1 MSPERFIDLVR
12 AEQESLRRFLL
23 ALCGG
28 NAQEADDIAQDAL
41 IRAYVASGSFLGL
54 SKFSTWLFRIA
65 YNCYIDNH
73 RKARPEMVGTDA
85 PAALNA
91 RASEETDAAF
101 RYQQLYQ
108 ALNRLSEKEKAA
120 IVLHYFEDRS
130 IKEIASILQ
139 IPQGTVKYHLSTGR
153 NHLKSLLQ

>member
-1 MSPERFIDLVR
+1 MTRERFIDLVR

-28 NAQEADDIAQDAL
+28 DAAEADDIAQDAL
-41 IRAYVASGSFLGL
+41 VRAYVASGSFLGL

-65 YNCYIDNH
+65 YNCYIDHH
-73 RKARPEMVGTDA
+73 RRVRPETVSADSA
-85 PAALNA
+85 QAL
-91 RASEETDAAF
+91 SVPSGDETDASF
-101 RYQQLYQ
+101 RYQRLYQ
-108 ALNRLSEKEKAA
+108 ALESLPEKEKAA

-130 IKEIASILQ
+130 VKEISSILE
-139 IPQGTVKYHLSTGR
+139 IPAGTVKYHLSMGR

>member
-1 MSPERFIDLVR
+1 MSPERFIDHIR

-28 NAQEADDIAQDAL
+28 DSQEADDIAQDAL

-65 YNCYIDNH
+65 YNCYID
-73 RKARPEMVGTDA
+73 RQRRSRPESISTDA
-85 PAALNA
+85 VQVLNIPS
-91 RASEETDAAF
+91 SELTDDKF
-101 RYQQLYQ
+101 KYQQLYH
-108 ALNRLSEKEKAA
+108 ALEQLPEKEKAV
-120 IVLHYFEDRS
+120 IILHYFEDRS

-139 IPQGTVKYHLSTGR
+139 IPLGTVKYHLSIGR
-153 NHLKSLLQ
+153 NHLKSILQ

>member
-1 MSPERFIDLVR
+1 MSPERFIELVK

-28 NAQEADDIAQDAL
+28 DSSEADDIAQDAL
-41 IRAYVASGSFLGL
+41 VRAYVASGSFLGL

-65 YNCYIDNH
+65 YNCYLDH
-73 RKARPEMVGTDA
+73 KRKPSPETI
-85 PAALNA
+85 PADSSQALRIPSA
-91 RASEETDAAF
+91 DETDSSF
-101 RYQQLYQ
+101 RYQRLYQ
-108 ALNRLSEKEKAA
+108 ALDAIPEKEKAA

-139 IPQGTVKYHLSTGR
+139 IPAGTVKYHLSIGR
-153 NHLKSLLQ
+153 NHLKDILR